1 MAGKYYFV
9 VKTETFHLL
18 IVGKQTSLLETRL
31 GRSSAVGGGCVSVR
45 NPVEVHL
52 MAERRDLLEAHKRAV
67 DLECFGDRKGNHRI
81 ETGIP
86 SQAEFG

>member
-18 IVGKQTSLLETRL
+18 IVGNQTSLLETRL
-31 GRSSAVGGGCVSVR
+31 GRSSAVGGSCVSVR

-52 MAERRDLLEAHKRAV
+52 MEATTVVLVVRP
-67 DLECFGDRKGNHRI
+67 EI
-81 ETGIP
+81 T
-86 SQAEFG
+86 